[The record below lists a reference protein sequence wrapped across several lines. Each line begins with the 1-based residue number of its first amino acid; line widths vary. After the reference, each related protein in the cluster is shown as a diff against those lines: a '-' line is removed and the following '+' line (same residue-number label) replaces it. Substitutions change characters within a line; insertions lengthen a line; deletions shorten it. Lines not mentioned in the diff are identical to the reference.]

1 MIFITVGTQLPFD
14 RLLETFAEWRDTSSY
29 TGEVVAQVGEGSQFT
44 HPDMTIFKTLSSD
57 EYYYWF
63 CQAQGIVS
71 HAGMG
76 SILSCLDH
84 GKRGVF
90 LPRQYVLAEHRNDH
104 QLDTAKAFT
113 GQYPTLAFCSD
124 KQAFFNALDELIKP
138 DAKFQPLGQQRQ
150 NNALGHHIAEHL
162 GLKGRKS

>member
-14 RLLETFAEWRDTSSY
+14 RLLETFAEWCDTSGY
-29 TGEVVAQVGEGSQFT
+29 AGEVIAQVGEDSQFT
-44 HPDMTIFKTLSSD
+44 HPDMKVFTTLSSE
-57 EYYYWF
+57 EYYHWF

-90 LPRQYVLAEHRNDH
+90 LPRQYALAEHRNDH
-104 QLDTAKAFT
+104 QLDTAKAFA
-113 GQYPTLAFCSD
+113 GQYPTLSFCSD
-124 KQAFFNALDELIKP
+124 KQSFFAALDALTKP
-138 DAKFQPLGQQRQ
+138 GALHHTASQQDQ
-150 NNALGHHIAEHL
+150 SNALGRNIADYL
-162 GLKGRKS
+162 KLKGKRF

>member
-14 RLLETFAEWRDTSSY
+14 RLLETFAEWRDTSGY
-29 TGEVVAQVGEGSQFT
+29 IGEVVAQVGESSEFT
-44 HPDMTIFKTLSSD
+44 HPHMKVFKTLSSD
-57 EYYYWF
+57 EYYQWF

-90 LPRQYVLAEHRNDH
+90 LPRQYALAEHRNDH

-113 GQYPTLAFCSD
+113 GRFPTLSFCSN
-124 KQAFFNALDELIKP
+124 KQAFFTALDELINP
-138 DAKFQPLGQQRQ
+138 DAAYQLSGQKSQ
-150 NNALGHHIAEHL
+150 NNELGRHIAEHL
-162 GLKGRKS
+162 GIKGRKL